1 MAQQEQLIPIKHGW
15 THDYEENCLTV
26 KCMKCKPA
34 PDDVRML
41 IPNFYTQMLFNLMQ
55 TLNIVL
61 SFIFE
66 LPSIFFTFFYH
77 RY

>member
-1 MAQQEQLIPIKHGW
+1 MAQQEQLVHIKHGW
-15 THDYEENCLTV
+15 TNDYEENCLTV

-41 IPNFYTQMLFNLMQ
+41 ILNFYTQMLFNLMQ